1 MQTGPTTLKD
11 KLRINQPLLG
21 SFVFSGDPNISEI
34 YAECGYDFVII
45 DTEHALNDLRTVQ
58 THLRACSAAGIHAVV
73 RIGAANYADAPR
85 LLDAGAEGIMIPHL
99 GFGAAASEVIA
110 SFKYWPQG
118 TRPTCTGVQ
127 IAGYGLRNF
136 AQAAERANQSVL
148 SIGLVEDRECLD
160 KLSEV
165 YEQTKV
171 DWVMPGPADLASSLG
186 LHGQL
191 THPDVRAAVDKII
204 TEAQRKNIAVGVY
217 INEAQEISAWQ
228 GRGVGFFVYSID
240 YKVLGKALRTAAV
253 ACREQRSGL
262 PRHPRPADPQGRR
275 HRQRRHHHGLRR
287 LLRRHVRHVLHRHA
301 QRRGAQGHRG
311 RGRCQ
316 GRAPLSRRRRDLP
329 QAPRPTRLRQLR

>member
-204 TEAQRKNIAVGVY
+204 TEAQRNNIAVGVY

-240 YKVLGKALRTAAV
+240 YKVLGKALRNAAV
-253 ACREQRSGL
+253 ACREAFSAGIQS
-262 PRHPRPADPQGRR
+262 
-275 HRQRRHHHGLRR
+275 
-287 LLRRHVRHVLHRHA
+287 
-301 QRRGAQGHRG
+301 
-311 RGRCQ
+311 
-316 GRAPLSRRRRDLP
+316 SK
-329 QAPRPTRLRQLR
+329 